1 MSRHDLSNSPALIK
15 FYRGDGTDFQGRYL
29 KDMMK
34 WDMRKL
40 EQDHAYI
47 QTMFPLPEPSMIVGG
62 SAPKIDYEVFKAFRK
77 SPNLRRALYDSF
89 SRILWFYGLRP
100 KLNEEGHF
108 ETVEKNPDSW
118 SNSTRSWNTQFD
130 HNHLRITRIIRCLRV
145 LGLEEEAQG
154 FYEFLKENAARA
166 SKTSHMYWTRAAK
179 RPLNV
184 KPDLNI
190 DEGSYHI
197 VGDTFLKAYDKRLKE
212 AGEKDK
218 QYGKGNWTKTEEEE
232 AEDEENWSQ
241 SEDEGLI

>member
-1 MSRHDLSNSPALIK
+1 MNRHDLSNSPALIK
-15 FYRGDGTDFQGRYL
+15 FYRGDGTDFQGRFL
-29 KDMMK
+29 EDMMK

-47 QTMFPLPEPSMIVGG
+47 QTMFPLPERR

-108 ETVEKNPDSW
+108 ETVSPHRSPILSKRIPIPGLIARGRGTH
-118 SNSTRSWNTQFD
+118 NSII
-130 HNHLRITRIIRCLRV
+130 ITSVSPALSAACVSSVSKKRRKL
-145 LGLEEEAQG
+145 
-154 FYEFLKENAARA
+154 FYEFLNENAVRA
-166 SKTSHMYWTRAAK
+166 SKTSHIYWTRAAK

-184 KPDLNI
+184 KPDLNV
-190 DEGSYHI
+190 DEESYHI
-197 VGDTFLKAYDKRLKE
+197 VGDTFLKAYEKRLKE

-232 AEDEENWSQ
+232 NWSQ